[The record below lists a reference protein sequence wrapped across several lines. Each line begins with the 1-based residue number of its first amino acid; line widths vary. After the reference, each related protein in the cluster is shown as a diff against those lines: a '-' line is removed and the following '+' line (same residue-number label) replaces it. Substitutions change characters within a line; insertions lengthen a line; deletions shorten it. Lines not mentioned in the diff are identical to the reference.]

1 MFNYPVKLQRDT
13 QGAYLVTCRDL
24 PDTVS
29 GGNTQEQAL
38 EKVVSS
44 LVKTVADYIEH
55 RRPVPLASIP
65 EKNEHVITLPILVV
79 AKTALW
85 NAMVET
91 GTRKTDLARL
101 LGVHLPQVDRLLNVK
116 HSSKIESI
124 ESALQ
129 RLGRKLRLQV
139 SRCHK

>member
-55 RRPVPLASIP
+55 RRPVPLASTP
-65 EKNEHVITLPILVV
+65 EKNEHVITLPILGWL
-79 AKTALW
+79 K
-85 NAMVET
+85 
-91 GTRKTDLARL
+91 
-101 LGVHLPQVDRLLNVK
+101 
-116 HSSKIESI
+116 
-124 ESALQ
+124 Q
-129 RLGRKLRLQV
+129 RYGMPWLRLALV
-139 SRCHK
+139 KRIWRGY